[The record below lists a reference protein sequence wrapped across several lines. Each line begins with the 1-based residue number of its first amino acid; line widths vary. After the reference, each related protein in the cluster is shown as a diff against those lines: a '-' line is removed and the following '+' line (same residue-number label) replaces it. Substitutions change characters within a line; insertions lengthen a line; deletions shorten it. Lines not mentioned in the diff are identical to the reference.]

1 MQIIKLGRKK
11 YKLLPKERV
20 ENYILAVKSVKE
32 NRKEKMNRFHY
43 INIFSTSLSKNPY
56 HGDIKK

>member
-32 NRKEKMNRFHY
+32 NRKDE
-43 INIFSTSLSKNPY
+43 
-56 HGDIKK
+56 